1 MNMEPYDYQK
11 GRESFEFFLKGHQIK
26 FTSECPTISKSSN
39 SQQTDY
45 KIILNRKILSSMIL
59 CLSQLKTYIVK
70 LNGQIPMLSYA
81 ARFSEIR
88 ESSGSVSGSYNPPIE
103 QISPRVRNF
112 DPNSLSCITV
122 PKPEE
127 GYIALDEVEIWG
139 ANILKLATPELS
151 FDFAWGQGR
160 SQMCLSLISKFEDKS
175 LLKKLVVLLGHQF
188 FALKKVLAEK
198 VGVSNVK
205 ILEVQAQI
213 LKIHLILKRM
223 VLVFG
228 EDEKYGIKRV
238 AYTTLLEFLL
248 SQ

>member
-1 MNMEPYDYQK
+1 MNLEPYDYQK

-26 FTSECPTISKSSN
+26 FNSECPNIANSSN
-39 SQQTDY
+39 SQQTNY
-45 KIILNRKILSSMIL
+45 KIILNRKILSSMIV
-59 CLSQLKTYIVK
+59 CLSQLKTFIVK
-70 LNGQIPMLSYA
+70 LNGHIPMLSYA
-81 ARFSEIR
+81 ARFSDIR
-88 ESSGSVSGSYNPPIE
+88 DSSRSVSGPYNPPIE

-112 DPNSLSCITV
+112 DPNSVSFITV

-160 SQMCLSLISKFEDKS
+160 SQMCLSLISKFQDKN
-175 LLKKLVVLLGHQF
+175 LMKKLVVLLGHQF

-213 LKIHLILKRM
+213 LKINLILKRM

-228 EDEKYGIKRV
+228 KEDKYEIKRI
-238 AYTTLLEFLL
+238 AFNTLLEFLL